1 MVHSNQSQYRDY
13 SIKLESKQE
22 WLNQIRVKTGT
33 VQSNQSQYRNCSIKS
48 ESKQEYFNQIR
59 VNMGTVQSNQ
69 CQYRNG
75 LIKLESIQERFNQ
88 IGVNTWTVQSNQ
100 SQCRENVQSNQ
111 SQLRCFPGFLKELF
125 KSNQDQARN
134 QNAIFVFGGH
144 GCKPTIFPFHRPHFV
159 LYCKFCAHVKTQHI
173 ACMSP
178 LWQAGYSLLLI
189 TFIIW
194 QLHFTV

>member
-1 MVHSNQSQYRDY
+1 
-13 SIKLESKQE
+13 
-22 WLNQIRVKTGT
+22 
-33 VQSNQSQYRNCSIKS
+33 
-48 ESKQEYFNQIR
+48 
-59 VNMGTVQSNQ
+59 MGTVQSNQ

-88 IGVNTWTVQSNQ
+88 IRVNTWTVQSNQ

-159 LYCKFCAHVKTQHI
+159 LYCKFCVMVVYQTFFFSLFIAHILYCKFCAHVKTQHI